1 MRKIDIDGFEN
12 YQITDDGKIWSKKS
26 NKYMKLSDNGNGYLN
41 VQVYENKKHYHLYI
55 HILVANAF
63 IPNPQNKPI
72 VGHKDCNTHNNT
84 VENLYWCTQEEN
96 NQHPITRKR
105 RSESLMGRKRDDLK
119 RDALGKFIKKGARN

>member
-72 VGHKDCNTHNNT
+72 VGHKDCNPQNNT

-96 NQHPITRKR
+96 NQHPITRER
-105 RSESLMGRKRDDLK
+105 RSKSLMGRKRDDLK
-119 RDALGKFIKKGARN
+119 RDALGRFIKKGVRN

>member
-96 NQHPITRKR
+96 NQHPITRER
-105 RSESLMGRKRDDLK
+105 RSKSLMGRKRTDLK
-119 RDALGKFIKKGARN
+119 RDTLGRFIKKGARN